1 MSATRRQF
9 LYMGATGSVAWAV
22 AARAE
27 PAGEERLPLFGA
39 CRGPEHQAL
48 LKEIG
53 YDFWEGSV
61 GPLLVPGDPDDAF
74 EAKLRNVLP
83 LVLPVRSCAGFFPAA
98 VPLVGPN
105 ADLTAIERHARATFR
120 RAQRLGVTH
129 IVLGSGG
136 ARRIPE
142 GFDPARAREQFIEAC
157 RRMGPAAAEFG
168 VTVVLEPLNRAETNF
183 FHRVD
188 EGVELVDAIAHPNIQ
203 LLADIYH
210 MMREDEGPDS
220 LRKAGA
226 RLRHCHIAE
235 KQNRTPPGTAGDD
248 FRPYF
253 RALKE
258 IGYKGGVSIEG
269 RWSRD
274 LETDLR
280 RALDVMRRQWAEA

>member
-1 MSATRRQF
+1 MSAV
-9 LYMGATGSVAWAV
+9 GSVAWSAGITTV
-22 AARAE
+22 GAE
-27 PAGEERLPLFGA
+27 ASKSPLFGA

-61 GPLLVPGDPDDAF
+61 GSVLMPGDPDEAF
-74 EAKLRNVLP
+74 EKKAAKWLP
-83 LVLPVRSCAGFFPAA
+83 LVLPGRSCAGFFPASI
-98 VPLVGPN
+98 PLVGPQV
-105 ADLTAIERHARATFR
+105 DLEAIERHSRSTFR
-120 RAQRLGVTH
+120 RARRLGIDH

-136 ARRIPE
+136 ARKIPE

-188 EGVELVDAIAHPNIQ
+188 EGAELVDAVAHPNIQ

-220 LRKAGA
+220 IRTAGA

-235 KQNRTPPGTAGDD
+235 KANRTPPGTEGDD

-253 RALKE
+253 TALKE
-258 IGYKGGVSIEG
+258 IGYGGGISIEA
-269 RWSRD
+269 RWGSD
-274 LETDLR
+274 LAADLR